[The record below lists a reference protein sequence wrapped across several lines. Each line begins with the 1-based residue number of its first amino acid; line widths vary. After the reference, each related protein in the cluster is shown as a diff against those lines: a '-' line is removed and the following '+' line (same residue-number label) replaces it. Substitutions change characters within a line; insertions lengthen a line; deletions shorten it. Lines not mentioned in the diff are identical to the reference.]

1 MKTCKS
7 VDELQHSAQRRNL
20 NSGRDKATVVM
31 EKVAAVE
38 WTKNPLAYVVDG
50 VGDRNLKIETLADVI
65 GALGP

>member
-1 MKTCKS
+1 M
-7 VDELQHSAQRRNL
+7 
-20 NSGRDKATVVM
+20 VM

-38 WTKNPLAYVVDG
+38 GTKNPLAYVVDG